1 MKDGMEKLLNAI
13 VSKLEIRTPVEE
25 HFKEE
30 LNGVLNIKM
39 TMFKHRNVPDEV
51 KEQFK
56 KEFNNH
62 LYMKCKEENGFGYV
76 DYIFEYGL
84 KRPIGKLMEDA
95 NDNLAEVLLKLPPLN
110 EGESYE
116 LPSDTYM
123 RFSVG
128 KKHPNDEKIQVIV
141 KVLSPGLWQ
150 LITIR

>member
-62 LYMKCKEENGFGYV
+62 LYMKCK
-76 DYIFEYGL
+76 
-84 KRPIGKLMEDA
+84 
-95 NDNLAEVLLKLPPLN
+95 
-110 EGESYE
+110 
-116 LPSDTYM
+116 
-123 RFSVG
+123 
-128 KKHPNDEKIQVIV
+128 
-141 KVLSPGLWQ
+141 
-150 LITIR
+150 